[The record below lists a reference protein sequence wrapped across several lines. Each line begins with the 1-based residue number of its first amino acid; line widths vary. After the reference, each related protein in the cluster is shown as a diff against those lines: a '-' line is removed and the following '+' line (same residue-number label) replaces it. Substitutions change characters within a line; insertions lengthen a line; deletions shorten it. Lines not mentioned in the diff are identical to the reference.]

1 MFSIDPPNCQDI
13 DGMYNKL
20 AVNTL
25 NLCKIIDALSV
36 KELSDGKIELG
47 VHIADV
53 SYFVKENS
61 MTDLE
66 ARSR

>member
-1 MFSIDPPNCQDI
+1 ME
-13 DGMYNKL
+13 
-20 AVNTL
+20 
-25 NLCKIIDALSV
+25 IDALSV
-36 KELSDGKIELG
+36 KELPDGKIELG

-53 SYFVKENS
+53 SYFVKENY